1 MKNRVSRCA
10 ALIGTVLSL
19 SSFAQVCNEVILYK
33 GGESGVMEAGNTFPE
48 SPEWNANWGNMG
60 TLVPPYIRISGAKA
74 SAGDWSGT
82 MVLDRMPVNV
92 PGGNLSLDL
101 SASRSGKVGV
111 WLEGDF
117 GVSAV
122 HYVNVSAGVPDHLEI
137 PVASIVG
144 SAGGLVQRIGVGL
157 YDVPANS
164 YETLFLDNIAFSCAV
179 GVDGMVDGDSDDES
193 RELVVAY
200 SFSDVVP
207 ASPRRETRFRSVAA
221 TETSAAY
228 DSVSRVKIADS
239 TNADF
244 VLAEQEHLQIQN
256 FMESAELTPE
266 ESRRGWFNSMY
277 LIERNRLRDSAMAN
291 PKALFYEAA
300 EFTAGYDNRV
310 MPVLVGNVDYA
321 YRVCADTSCEVSDF
335 ESGRALLAGLPSS
348 EVSGSVLE
356 IYYDPYFIATNR
368 SSIPTL
374 EIHDGKRWVN
384 VPLKSKV
391 RVEFDSAG
399 KNSVSVRLADGD
411 MTVTQNIAVE
421 VK

>member
-101 SASRSGKVGV
+101 SASRAGKVGV

-144 SAGGLVQRIGVGL
+144 SAGGLVQRLGVGL

-164 YETLFLDNIAFSCAV
+164 YETLFLDNIAFSCALA
-179 GVDGMVDGDSDDES
+179 VDG
-193 RELVVAY
+193 R
-200 SFSDVVP
+200 
-207 ASPRRETRFRSVAA
+207 
-221 TETSAAY
+221 
-228 DSVSRVKIADS
+228 I
-239 TNADF
+239 
-244 VLAEQEHLQIQN
+244 
-256 FMESAELTPE
+256 
-266 ESRRGWFNSMY
+266 
-277 LIERNRLRDSAMAN
+277 
-291 PKALFYEAA
+291 
-300 EFTAGYDNRV
+300 
-310 MPVLVGNVDYA
+310 VG
-321 YRVCADTSCEVSDF
+321 
-335 ESGRALLAGLPSS
+335 L
-348 EVSGSVLE
+348 
-356 IYYDPYFIATNR
+356 
-368 SSIPTL
+368 
-374 EIHDGKRWVN
+374 
-384 VPLKSKV
+384 
-391 RVEFDSAG
+391 
-399 KNSVSVRLADGD
+399 
-411 MTVTQNIAVE
+411 
-421 VK
+421 